1 MNEPK
6 FIAPKP
12 EVIHLTTLFRRIENG
27 EIRIPRFQR
36 NFVWARKNI
45 IDLLESVY
53 RGYPVGSLLFWRPLS
68 ATTISDTPDAF
79 GKHIE
84 AQSENL
90 TYVLDGQQRLT
101 TLYRCFFGEKEF
113 NSPFSVLFLLES
125 KTFIHSSDFRGST
138 TETVPLSALFSTRE
152 FLQQQ
157 QLLLSGPNG
166 DAFADSAIR
175 LHSRFQEYMI
185 PAVTIEGRDVS
196 EVVEIFERVNRT
208 GTTLGAV
215 DFMRAVTWSAEFDLQ
230 GEVEHLA
237 ASFADTGFVIPQET
251 LVKLVAISAGKE
263 PTAEDMVSLRR
274 AELGQLRDAVAMA
287 EQSARRAIRFFKDN
301 VGIGSYEFVP
311 YEAQFLV
318 VCRAFQSTVELNNTA
333 VALLVRWYWLSSF
346 NESLRGSPDHVVAR
360 LVQGVSGLAYGAGEL
375 PIGQLLPTKETFK
388 SRKFL
393 RGGALSS
400 AVAALFARRN
410 ARSVLTGRVISPESY
425 MQEFESSQYRSLFI
439 THPQSK
445 IMANVFLCLEE
456 DWRTVR
462 ISKQPALTL
471 EALKGLDPA
480 MFDATLK
487 SQMITYACYESLIA
501 EDYEKFVEL
510 RASTMLEAA
519 QDIIGNH

>member
-1 MNEPK
+1 MTEPK

-36 NFVWARKNI
+36 DFVWARKNV

-68 ATTISDTPDAF
+68 VAPIADTPDAF
-79 GKHIE
+79 GQHIA
-84 AQSENL
+84 AQSSNL
-90 TYVLDGQQRLT
+90 TFVLDGQQRLT
-101 TLYRCFFGEKEF
+101 TLYRCFFGEKAFE
-113 NSPFSVLFLLES
+113 SLFSVLFLLES
-125 KTFIHSSDFRGST
+125 KTFIHSSDFRG
-138 TETVPLSALFSTRE
+138 EIAATVPLSTLFSTRE

-157 QLLLSGPNG
+157 QLLLSRKNG

-215 DFMRAVTWSAEFDLQ
+215 DFMRAVTWSSDFDLQ
-230 GEVEHLA
+230 AEVEHLA
-237 ASFADTGFVIPQET
+237 AACGDTGFQIPQET

-274 AELGQLRDAVAMA
+274 AGLDQLKQAVDLAGS
-287 EQSARRAIRFFKDN
+287 SARKAIEFLKGE

-318 VCRAFQSTVELNNTA
+318 VCRAFQSRMDLSREASAT
-333 VALLVRWYWLSSF
+333 LVRWYWSSSF

-360 LVQGVSGLAYGAGEL
+360 LVKGVTGLAEGYGSL
-375 PIGQLLPTKETFK
+375 PAVQLVATKETFK
-388 SRKFL
+388 VRKFL

-400 AVAALFARRN
+400 AVAALFARLKS
-410 ARSVLTGRVISPESY
+410 RSVITGRVMGSQAY
-425 MQEFESSQYRSLFI
+425 MQEFESSHYRPLFS
-439 THPQSK
+439 TRPQNK
-445 IMANVFLCLEE
+445 VMANVFLCLED
-456 DWRTVR
+456 DWQMVKSLR
-462 ISKQPALTL
+462 QPVLAMEELRRRDSDAFRLTL
-471 EALKGLDPA
+471 E
-480 MFDATLK
+480 
-487 SQMITYACYESLIA
+487 SQLISPNCYEALLQ
-501 EDYEKFVEL
+501 ERYEEFIGL
-510 RASTMLEAA
+510 RAVTMLEAA
-519 QDIIGNH
+519 QRVIENP